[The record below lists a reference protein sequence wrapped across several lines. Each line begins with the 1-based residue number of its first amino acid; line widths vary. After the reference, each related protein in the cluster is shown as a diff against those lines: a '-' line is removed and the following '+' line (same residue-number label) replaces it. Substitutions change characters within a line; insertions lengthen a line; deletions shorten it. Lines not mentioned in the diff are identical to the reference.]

1 MPELDGNNV
10 PQCESTLLANRDV
23 AVRYFAAARNSQR
36 GDDLNQVAGGAAA
49 AV

>member
-10 PQCESTLLANRDV
+10 PHCESTLLANRDV
-23 AVRYFAAARNSQR
+23 GVRYFAAARNSQR
-36 GDDLNQVAGGAAA
+36 SGDLNQVAVRAAD